1 MAGTATNV
9 RYVRSGAINRD
20 SYPDLLS
27 RDFDLIWMRRD
38 EHAGELGQFF
48 NVIPSSS
55 LNYRMNSMG
64 STLELPSENE
74 DTDAIPNASAAPGP
88 AKDWT
93 VKHYR
98 QQIRATDNVVRADR
112 YDKIVSMMQGL
123 VKGTQRKKEYLR
135 NALFANAF
143 TSATATNGADG
154 LSLCDDSHP
163 MNNTEAGT
171 WDNLT
176 TGALTLG
183 NLQAARLLLDKMV
196 NTDRDYPDPVMAK
209 TLLIPADLRQK
220 AEELVGSIQK
230 PEGALNDPN
239 VLIKGLNIVVNHF
252 ASSASAWFLV
262 GDREGEDKG
271 LVEVEFTPTNVKD
284 NKPSDN
290 PDIVFA
296 RRSKFSVAMGLYI
309 SQNIVGS
316 SG

>member
-1 MAGTATNV
+1 MAGTSTKV
-9 RYVRSGAINRD
+9 RFSRPGVIQRD
-20 SYPDLLS
+20 AYPDLLD
-27 RDFDLIWMRRD
+27 RDFDLIWMRKDR
-38 EHAGELGQFF
+38 HAGVLSPLFE
-48 NVIPSSS
+48 VIPSSS
-55 LNYRMNSMG
+55 FNYRMNSMG

-74 DTDAIPNASAAPGP
+74 DTDAIPNAMPAPGP

-98 QQIRATDNVVRADR
+98 QEVKATDNMVRGDR
-112 YDKIVSMMQGL
+112 YGKVVGMMEGL
-123 VKGTQRKKEYLR
+123 AKGPMRKKEYLR
-135 NALFANAF
+135 NAIFANAF
-143 TSATATNGADG
+143 TDSSATNGADG

-183 NLQAARLLLDKMV
+183 NLQAGRLLLDKMA
-196 NTDRDYPDPVMAK
+196 NTDRNYPDPVIAK
-209 TLLIPADLRQK
+209 MLLVPPDLRQK
-220 AEELVGSIQK
+220 AEELVGAIQK

-239 VLIKGLNIVVNHF
+239 VLIKGLEIVVNHF
-252 ASSASAWFLV
+252 ASSTSAWFLV
-262 GDREGEDKG
+262 GDREGEENG
-271 LVEVEFTPTNVKD
+271 LVEVEFTPLNVKD
-284 NKPSDN
+284 TKPSDN

-296 RRSKFSVAMGLYI
+296 RRAKFSCVMGLYI